1 MMNLTFFLIFPVQTI
16 EHNVASNEE
25 IPEIDSEDLLK
36 EDTNRTGHAVEYEDE
51 IEGAPESRQIKEC
64 LPSHHDKPSTAD
76 SMRKSPFGFEVKG
89 NSRVSVA
96 SDVSDANSLIQKR
109 FAYIS
114 NDGTANAKTKV
125 NSSKGSF
132 SHPVSLAGKGVP
144 NSNFEKSK
152 SHNSKKMLTSTA
164 ASAVAKSEKK
174 NESPT
179 NAAHQ
184 NGPKRIA
191 AVQANQNPKR

>member
-16 EHNVASNEE
+16 EHNVPSSEE
-25 IPEIDSEDLLK
+25 IPENDSEDLR
-36 EDTNRTGHAVEYEDE
+36 N
-51 IEGAPESRQIKEC
+51 
-64 LPSHHDKPSTAD
+64 KPSTVG
-76 SMRKSPFGFEVKG
+76 SMRKGSEVKR
-89 NSRVSVA
+89 NSRVCVA
-96 SDVSDANSLIQKR
+96 SDVSDVSVAKSLIQKK
-109 FAYIS
+109 FTYIS
-114 NDGTANAKTKV
+114 NDGTKV

-174 NESPT
+174 NESST

-184 NGPKRIA
+184 IGPKRIA
-191 AVQANQNPKR
+191 AVQANENPKR